1 MKVTVDTAVCAD
13 HGQCIFSAPQVFQFD
28 DDGKLVWES
37 APDESLRASVEEAAD
52 VCPVQAIRV
61 DD

>member
-1 MKVTVDTAVCAD
+1 MKVTVDTSLCAE
-13 HGQCIFSAPQVFQFD
+13 HGQCIYSAPEVFAFD
-28 DDGKLVWES
+28 EGGTLVWETS
-37 APDESLRASVEEAAD
+37 PDNSLLDSVREAAD

>member
-13 HGQCIFSAPQVFQFD
+13 HGQCIFSAPTVFQFD
-28 DDGKLVWES
+28 DNGRLVWEP